1 MTPEMALRSLHDV
14 TGVIGSFVASQSG
27 DLLSSDMPAFVEAQ
41 ELGRVGP
48 RLCSIL
54 DSFREA
60 GVEEPQQVVLR
71 FNEHHLFVRL
81 FDSQMLCVLSDPQV
95 SLPALRMASK
105 LACRQLA
112 DAETTD
118 TVPPPSL
125 PPSTLRS
132 NAIRT
137 PLPSAPPPTSV
148 APPPTFLVPS
158 SLAPRPGTS
167 NGAPESRSRHQQ
179 GTAPS
184 PPRTIVFR
192 GRKYEV

>member
-1 MTPEMALRSLHDV
+1 MTPEMAIRSLHDV
-14 TGVIGSFVASQSG
+14 TGVLGSFVASQSG
-27 DLLSSDMPAFVEAQ
+27 DLLSSDMPAFVVAQ
-41 ELGRVGP
+41 DLGRVGS

-71 FNEHHLFVRL
+71 FSEHHLFVRL
-81 FDSQMLCVLSDPQV
+81 FDSQMLCVLSDAGV
-95 SLPALRMASK
+95 NLPALRMASK

-112 DAETTD
+112 DAETTRE

-137 PLPSAPPPTSV
+137 PLPSAP
-148 APPPTFLVPS
+148 APTFLPPP
-158 SLAPRPGTS
+158 LRTA
-167 NGAPESRSRHQQ
+167 NGAPESQSRHPR
-179 GTAPS
+179 GTEPG